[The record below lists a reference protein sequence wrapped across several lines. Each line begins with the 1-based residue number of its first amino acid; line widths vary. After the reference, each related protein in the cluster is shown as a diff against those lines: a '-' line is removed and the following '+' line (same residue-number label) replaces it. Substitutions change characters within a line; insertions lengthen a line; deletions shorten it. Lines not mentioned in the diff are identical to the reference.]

1 MRDFLS
7 FCGVGLVAIFRFNA
21 HERKTAE
28 RVPHPPIKRLGRVFY
43 RTAPGRFWR
52 TNKGGKPTQR
62 CRLLGRVRCGLA
74 WCSVGERTSDLERV
88 FEAAAPG
95 VKVTLP
101 GVMTDIARGEGGGY
115 FF

>member
-1 MRDFLS
+1 MRF
-7 FCGVGLVAIFRFNA
+7 
-21 HERKTAE
+21 
-28 RVPHPPIKRLGRVFY
+28 
-43 RTAPGRFWR
+43 
-52 TNKGGKPTQR
+52 
-62 CRLLGRVRCGLA
+62 GLA